1 MFQYLLYIG
10 AFIWA
15 AWKIK
20 GAIFLA
26 ILLLFIG
33 GCLPTG
39 TTEVVYVVEVEEEK
53 PAEDTIIFIDNLN
66 DGQPYHHWVFRATPY
81 CGNAAKALSPYSW
94 QPDTCY
100 MFADGNYE
108 CDWMV
113 DTGYRGPLCYETYLW
128 DDDDCQ
134 WYYLFDWCGGY

>member
-1 MFQYLLYIG
+1 M
-10 AFIWA
+10 
-15 AWKIK
+15 
-20 GAIFLA
+20 
-26 ILLLFIG
+26 
-33 GCLPTG
+33 
-39 TTEVVYVVEVEEEK
+39 VYVVEVEEEK
-53 PAEDTIIFIDNLN
+53 PAEDTIILIENLN
-66 DGQPYHHWVFRATPY
+66 DDKPYHQWVYRSTPY
-81 CGNAAKALSPYSW
+81 CGNAAKALSPYPW

-100 MFADGNYE
+100 TFGDGSLE